1 MAANG
6 CTNCT
11 GCGGFGSVA
20 IPIFKIPSCI
30 TVAYDP
36 SDYRRFGNK
45 TDFLQYIDVTGKVEV
60 RNGEFSI
67 IRVNHDHPW
76 KLFYRG
82 VFLKEIENNTMMI
95 KHFTE

>member
-1 MAANG
+1 MADND
-6 CTNCT
+6 CKMCKV
-11 GCGGFGSVA
+11 CGSFA
-20 IPIFKIPSCI
+20 ISNFNISSCI
-30 TVAYDP
+30 IVAYDP

-76 KLFYRG
+76 KLFHRG